1 MIRAMGGSPTPIDW
15 KEVYMSLQTG
25 VVDGQENPIGVIYS
39 AKLNEVQNY
48 LMLTQH
54 ITQNQI
60 VIINESVFKGLTPE
74 QQKIIQTAA
83 VEAGDYQNFLIEQG
97 AKEDLEKLKAAGM
110 NVIGP
115 EEGLDRDA
123 FREATSG
130 VFDLFKDKWEPGF
143 YEKIQS
149 VR

>member
-1 MIRAMGGSPTPIDW
+1 MPQRSVCIPETQRNCHAFFTRFDW
-15 KEVYMSLQTG
+15 LSAV
-25 VVDGQENPIGVIYS
+25 YS

-54 ITQNQI
+54 IAQNQI
-60 VIINESVFKGLTPE
+60 VIINENVFKGLTPE

-83 VEAGDYQNFLIEQG
+83 VEAGDFQNFLIEQG

-115 EEGLDRDA
+115 AEGLDRDA

>member
-1 MIRAMGGSPTPIDW
+1 MGGSPTPIDW

-60 VIINESVFKGLTPE
+60 VIINEKVFKGLTAE

-83 VEAGDYQNFLIEQG
+83 IEAGDYQNFLIDQG
-97 AKEDLEKLKAAGM
+97 AKDDLGKLKKAGM
-110 NVIGP
+110 KVIGP

-123 FREATSG
+123 FRKATSG

-143 YEKIQS
+143 YQKIQS